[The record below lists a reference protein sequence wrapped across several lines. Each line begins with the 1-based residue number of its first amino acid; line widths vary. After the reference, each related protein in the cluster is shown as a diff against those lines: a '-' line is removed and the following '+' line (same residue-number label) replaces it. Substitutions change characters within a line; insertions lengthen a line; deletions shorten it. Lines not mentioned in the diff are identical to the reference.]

1 MNKRISFIVSVVMA
15 AVIILSAAGCAVPE
29 RSAEHLE
36 DYVFTVRYHDNFN
49 SLQLTDIHWNVN
61 TSTKA
66 SMSYLDKLLKEVNG
80 HIVETQ
86 GGVREN
92 RPRGAHR
99 RHVHAGQ

>member
-49 SLQLTDIHWNVN
+49 ILQLTDIHWNVN
-61 TSTKA
+61 TSAKA
-66 SMSYLDKLLKEVNG
+66 SYIVAKMQLACRSVAGEYDFSHCLSLLLFNFL
-80 HIVETQ
+80 T
-86 GGVREN
+86 
-92 RPRGAHR
+92 
-99 RHVHAGQ
+99 